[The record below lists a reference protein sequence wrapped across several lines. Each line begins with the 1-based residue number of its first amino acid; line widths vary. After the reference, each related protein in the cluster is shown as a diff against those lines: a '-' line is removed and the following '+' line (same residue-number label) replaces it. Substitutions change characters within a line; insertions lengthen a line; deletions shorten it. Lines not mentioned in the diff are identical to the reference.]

1 MLRASWAT
9 ICRTCDHDRANVLDR
24 IAETINHGL
33 TLGRW
38 SENSDDYDDEKAERE
53 KNQRQCRR
61 CAVHDHCYHGNR
73 QRYRL
78 TTPLMNGC
86 HGPTNLS
93 RPTWGSKNSMS

>member
-1 MLRASWAT
+1 VLGAPWAT

-24 IAETINHGL
+24 VAETVNHGL

-38 SENSDDYDDEKAERE
+38 SKNSDDYYDEKAERE

-61 CAVHDHCYHGNR
+61 CAVCDHCYYGNR

-78 TTPLMNGC
+78 TTHLMDGC
-86 HGPTNLS
+86 HGPYQS
-93 RPTWGSKNSMS
+93 VAPHVG